1 MYKTP
6 KPFDWQ
12 AMLNMQPEKHG
23 CPGPC
28 EACHPTYEKRIRV
41 VQHQDMYRSTIV
53 YALSNSLAAKE
64 VDENGHQYDWEY
76 EELGWE
82 TVESCSEPSNG

>member
-1 MYKTP
+1 MYHQP
-6 KPFDWQ
+6 KSFNLAKFEEQ
-12 AMLNMQPEKHG
+12 TEKHG

-28 EACHPTYEKRIRV
+28 EACHPTYKKRIRV
-41 VQHQDMYRSTIV
+41 VQHQDVYRSTIV

-64 VDENGHQYDWEY
+64 IDENGHEYDWEY

-82 TVESCSEPSNG
+82 TVESCSEPLS

>member
-1 MYKTP
+1 MYHQP
-6 KPFDWQ
+6 KEFNL
-12 AMLNMQPEKHG
+12 AKFEAETEKHG

-41 VQHQDMYRSTIV
+41 VQHQDVYRSTIV

-64 VDENGHQYDWEY
+64 IDENGHKYDWEH

-82 TVESCSEPSNG
+82 TVEACSEPLS

>member
-1 MYKTP
+1 MYRTP
-6 KPFDWQ
+6 KPFNWQ

-41 VQHQDMYRSTIV
+41 VQHQEVFRSTIV

-64 VDENGHQYDWEY
+64 IEENEHEYDWEY

-82 TVESCSEPSNG
+82 TVESCSEPLS

>member
-1 MYKTP
+1 MYHQP
-6 KPFDWQ
+6 KSFNLAKFEEQ
-12 AMLNMQPEKHG
+12 TEKHG

-41 VQHQDMYRSTIV
+41 VQHQDVYRSTIV
-53 YALSNSLAAKE
+53 YALKNTLAAKE
-64 VDENGHQYDWEY
+64 IDENGHQYDWEY

-82 TVESCSEPSNG
+82 TVESCSEPLS

>member
-1 MYKTP
+1 MYHQP
-6 KPFDWQ
+6 KEFNL
-12 AMLNMQPEKHG
+12 AKFETETEKHG

-41 VQHQDMYRSTIV
+41 VQHQDVYRSTIV

-64 VDENGHQYDWEY
+64 IDENGHEYDWEH

-82 TVESCSEPSNG
+82 TVESCSEPLS